1 MVSIRPRCQDRR
13 RAAPQL
19 VELSPDGK
27 PHCGSWLVQ
36 QALNA
41 SSSPSWRGKRTSRCL
56 QVKNSREPNI
66 NTRATAASR
75 PAHSLAHPRT
85 SPNHLVS
92 SHTSPNMAS
101 LKRSIDSDPLAASI
115 SSKVYVRSTKS
126 GKVQKIV
133 REVYLRQDIP
143 CSSKL
148 CHGCAATTPR
158 DASGR
163 GAYSDTSNP
172 RS

>member
-1 MVSIRPRCQDRR
+1 MVSIRPQVTAKTDVVLPG
-13 RAAPQL
+13 PQ
-19 VELSPDGK
+19 SRSGQPQW
-27 PHCGSWLVQ
+27 GSWLVQ

-41 SSSPSWRGKRTSRCL
+41 SSSSSWRGKRTSRCFQSQKFGNKISNKIPEQPSHL
-56 QVKNSREPNI
+56 A
-66 NTRATAASR
+66 TRPS
-75 PAHSLAHPRT
+75 HLT
-85 SPNHLVS
+85 SPR
-92 SHTSPNMAS
+92 MAS
-101 LKRSIDSDPLAASI
+101 LKRSVESDPLAASI

-148 CHGCAATTPR
+148 CHACAATTPR

-163 GAYSDTSNP
+163 GAYLMSRN
-172 RS
+172 RER

>member
-13 RAAPQL
+13 CAAPQL

-56 QVKNSREPNI
+56 QDKNSREPNI
-66 NTRATAASR
+66 NNTREQPPPLG
-75 PAHSLAHPRT
+75 PARPRT
-85 SPNHLVS
+85 SPNRLVS
-92 SHTSPNMAS
+92 SHTAPNMAS